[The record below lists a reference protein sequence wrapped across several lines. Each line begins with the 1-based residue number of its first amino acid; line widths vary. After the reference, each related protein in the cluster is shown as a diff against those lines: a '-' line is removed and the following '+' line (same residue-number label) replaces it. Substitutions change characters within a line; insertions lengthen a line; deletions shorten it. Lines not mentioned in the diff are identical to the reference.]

1 MSRRGKPIEIEGR
14 PVTQGWKWVGIMRN
28 DCYCVHSFR
37 VNENVL
43 QTSHKSQLYDCIYM
57 KCLEEANL

>member
-28 DCYCVHSFR
+28 DCYRVHSFR

-43 QTSHKSQLYDCIYM
+43 QVACDESSTML
-57 KCLEEANL
+57 